1 MEPDW
6 LIAERGHQ
14 KGRVPT
20 TYLDVLE
27 WGTIFRVF
35 SHLFVTEMKSI
46 VFDSMKQMLSCNSYY
61 EYYGIELSKQ
71 IKKRKPSQ
79 VLRYW

>member
-27 WGTIFRVF
+27 
-35 SHLFVTEMKSI
+35 
-46 VFDSMKQMLSCNSYY
+46 
-61 EYYGIELSKQ
+61 
-71 IKKRKPSQ
+71 
-79 VLRYW
+79 